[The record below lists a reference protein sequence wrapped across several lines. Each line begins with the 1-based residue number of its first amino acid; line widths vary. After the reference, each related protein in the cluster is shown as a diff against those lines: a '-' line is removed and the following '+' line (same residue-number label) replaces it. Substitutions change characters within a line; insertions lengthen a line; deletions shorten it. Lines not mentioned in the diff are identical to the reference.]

1 MNGKR
6 NLTALLLT
14 LCLFTHAAALASG
27 APTSQF
33 GFKGWPYR
41 QSDSCAVTIC
51 PKKTPP
57 APTEVPLPEPTATP
71 APTATP
77 TPEPTATPAP
87 TATPTPE
94 PTATPAPE
102 PTLTPAPTATPTPE
116 PTLTPAPTATPTPEP
131 TVTPAP
137 TATSTPKPTPT
148 PAPTEVPPFTDE
160 DYTTGSITAQE
171 ENAFLLLNQDRAANG
186 RSALELDPAL
196 CDLARLKSRDMY
208 LNNYFSHTSP
218 TYGSAA
224 QMLSAYGYAFTSVGE
239 NIAHHATVEKA
250 QAAFMSSS
258 GHRQN
263 ILGSQWTKVGIGVWE
278 DSQGFVYVTQLF
290 VR

>member
-6 NLTALLLT
+6 KLMALLLT
-14 LCLFTHAAALASG
+14 FCLLAHATALAGG
-27 APTSQF
+27 APSSQF

-41 QSDSCAVTIC
+41 QNNSCTAIC
-51 PKKTPP
+51 PSATPPVTP
-57 APTEVPLPEPTATP
+57 APTEV
-71 APTATP
+71 
-77 TPEPTATPAP
+77 
-87 TATPTPE
+87 
-94 PTATPAPE
+94 
-102 PTLTPAPTATPTPE
+102 
-116 PTLTPAPTATPTPEP
+116 PTPEP

-137 TATSTPKPTPT
+137 TEVPTPEPTVT
-148 PAPTEVPPFTDE
+148 PSETEVPPFTDE

>member
-1 MNGKR
+1 M
-6 NLTALLLT
+6 LT
-14 LCLFTHAAALASG
+14 LAATAGVTLAV
-27 APTSQF
+27 
-33 GFKGWPYR
+33 
-41 QSDSCAVTIC
+41 D
-51 PKKTPP
+51 
-57 APTEVPLPEPTATP
+57 PLLIPRGPQPTASP
-71 APTATP
+71 SPS
-77 TPEPTATPAP
+77 
-87 TATPTPE
+87 
-94 PTATPAPE
+94 PAPE
-102 PTLTPAPTATPTPE
+102 PGQSGQSGGDAQSDSPTASPSATPSPTP
-116 PTLTPAPTATPTPEP
+116 
-131 TVTPAP
+131 TPAP

-224 QMLSAYGYAFTSVGE
+224 QMLSTYGYSFTSVGE

>member
-1 MNGKR
+1 MNAKR
-6 NLTALLLT
+6 KLTATLLT
-14 LCLFTHAAALASG
+14 ICLLTGATALASG
-27 APTSQF
+27 APSSQF

-41 QSDSCAVTIC
+41 QSNGCATTCQPEI
-51 PKKTPP
+51 TPP
-57 APTEVPLPEPTATP
+57 SPVEPTATPVPTVEPTEAPVPTPTPTAEPTATP
-71 APTATP
+71 APTPTP
-77 TPEPTATPAP
+77 TAEPTATPAP
-87 TATPTPE
+87 T
-94 PTATPAPE
+94 
-102 PTLTPAPTATPTPE
+102 PAPTAEPTEAPVPTPKV
-116 PTLTPAPTATPTPEP
+116 TATPRPQHTETPSE
-131 TVTPAP
+131 
-137 TATSTPKPTPT
+137 
-148 PAPTEVPPFTDE
+148 TEVPPFTDE

-171 ENAFLLLNQDRAANG
+171 ENAFLLLNEDRAANG
-186 RSALELDPAL
+186 RAALELDPAL
-196 CDLARLKSRDMY
+196 CDLARLKSRDMF

-224 QMLSAYGYAFTSVGE
+224 QMLSSYGYAFTSVGE

>member
-6 NLTALLLT
+6 KLTVLLLT
-14 LCLFTHAAALASG
+14 FCLLSHAVALACG
-27 APTSQF
+27 APSSQF

-41 QSDSCAVTIC
+41 QGNGCASAPCPSATPPVT
-51 PKKTPP
+51 P
-57 APTEVPLPEPTATP
+57 APTEAPKPTATP
-71 APTATP
+71 APTEA
-77 TPEPTATPAP
+77 
-87 TATPTPE
+87 
-94 PTATPAPE
+94 
-102 PTLTPAPTATPTPE
+102 
-116 PTLTPAPTATPTPEP
+116 PTPEP
-131 TVTPAP
+131 TVAP
-137 TATSTPKPTPT
+137 SE
-148 PAPTEVPPFTDE
+148 TEVPPFTDD
-160 DYTTGSITAQE
+160 DYTTGSITVQE

>member
-6 NLTALLLT
+6 KLMALLLT
-14 LCLFTHAAALASG
+14 FCLLAHATALAGG
-27 APTSQF
+27 APSSQF

-41 QSDSCAVTIC
+41 QNNSCTAIFPTPQPTVT
-51 PKKTPP
+51 PV
-57 APTEVPLPEPTATP
+57 PTEVPTPQPTVTP
-71 APTATP
+71 VPT
-77 TPEPTATPAP
+77 EV
-87 TATPTPE
+87 
-94 PTATPAPE
+94 
-102 PTLTPAPTATPTPE
+102 
-116 PTLTPAPTATPTPEP
+116 PTPEP

-137 TATSTPKPTPT
+137 TEVPTPEPTVT
-148 PAPTEVPPFTDE
+148 PSETEVPPFTDE

-224 QMLSAYGYAFTSVGE
+224 QMLSTYGYSFTLVGE

>member
-1 MNGKR
+1 MP
-6 NLTALLLT
+6 
-14 LCLFTHAAALASG
+14 S
-27 APTSQF
+27 
-33 GFKGWPYR
+33 
-41 QSDSCAVTIC
+41 
-51 PKKTPP
+51 
-57 APTEVPLPEPTATP
+57 
-71 APTATP
+71 
-77 TPEPTATPAP
+77 
-87 TATPTPE
+87 
-94 PTATPAPE
+94 
-102 PTLTPAPTATPTPE
+102 
-116 PTLTPAPTATPTPEP
+116 
-131 TVTPAP
+131 
-137 TATSTPKPTPT
+137 
-148 PAPTEVPPFTDE
+148 PTEVPPFTDE

-208 LNNYFSHTSP
+208 LNHYFSHTSP